1 MKLVGT
7 RPPCRLGSH
16 RVLEPAG
23 ALPQNAWRLDARPI
37 VFANEILCDVD
48 ALNIDSA
55 SFRQIAAACDGDASR
70 VADYVLAVVNERGK
84 QHNSTT
90 GSGGMFVGRVREIG
104 EALHSR
110 SDLRIGSRI
119 ASLCSLTITPLR
131 IDEVLR
137 VEMETG
143 RLWIRGSA
151 ILFES
156 CLYAALPDDIPDE
169 IALAVLDVAGAPA
182 QVRRL
187 AKTGQSVVVLGADGK
202 SGMLAVAQ
210 ARERT
215 GASGKVVGVAP
226 DAATP
231 GARLLVEHGYLDAF
245 VAADARDA
253 LALVGAVSAVVPE
266 LADLT
271 VNCVNVA
278 GTEPASILSTK
289 DEGTVYFFS
298 MSTSFTAA
306 ALGAE
311 GMGKDVTMIVGNGY
325 AKGHADIA
333 LQTLR
338 DHPPI
343 HRYFVEKYGLKSPSA
358 GNFSLGQGARS
369 EVCD

>member
-1 MKLVGT
+1 MSLDLSRT
-7 RPPCRLGSH
+7 PCRLGSH
-16 RVLEPAG
+16 RVLEPVG
-23 ALPQNAWRLDARPI
+23 ALPQNAWKLDARPI

-55 SFRQIAAACDGDASR
+55 SFRQIADACENDPLL
-70 VADYVLAVVNERGK
+70 VADHVAALVDERGK
-84 QHNSTT
+84 QHNPTT

-104 EALHSR
+104 EALRSR
-110 SDLRIGSRI
+110 SDIKVGARI
-119 ASLCSLTITPLR
+119 ASLCSLTITPLA

-137 VEMETG
+137 VDMATG

-156 CLYAALPDDIPDE
+156 CLYALLPDDIPNE
-169 IALAVLDVAGAPA
+169 VALAVLDVAGAPA

-187 AKTGQSVVVLGADGK
+187 AEAGQTIVVLGADGK

-210 ARERT
+210 ARERA
-215 GASGKVVGVAP
+215 GDGGKIVGVAP
-226 DAATP
+226 DAAST
-231 GARLLVEHGYLDAF
+231 GARLLVEHGYVDAF

-253 LALVGAVSAVVPE
+253 LALSGAVSAVIPG

-278 GTEPASILSTK
+278 GTEPASILCTK
-289 DEGTVYFFS
+289 DGGMVYFFS

-343 HRYFVEKYGLKSPSA
+343 QRHFLERYGSSDHAASDLSLRRGA
-358 GNFSLGQGARS
+358 GS
-369 EVCD
+369 EACD